1 MGTTQLQ
8 TIRTEVLE
16 TSGLA
21 SDDSRFP
28 DATMDRI
35 INRALRTLSAYHD
48 WPWNQ
53 DSETIATVADT
64 VAYSSA
70 DAAWYK
76 TSRVQYDNRDLFRY
90 QPRDA
95 IRYVNITGEPRG
107 YYVEEE
113 QLHIIPTP
121 NGVYSLTHVYYEYEA
136 ALSGDTATADL
147 PDRYIDWLVWE
158 ACKLVAARIRDND
171 LFTISER
178 QCREWLKRAHDEVL
192 RTKASIKVQ
201 TRSDWSV

>member
-8 TIRTEVLE
+8 TMRTEVLE

-21 SDDSRFP
+21 TDDPRFP

-53 DSETIATVADT
+53 DSETITTAAST

-76 TSRVQYDNRDLFRY
+76 TARLRYENRDLLRY
-90 QPRDA
+90 QPKDA
-95 IRYVNITGEPRG
+95 VRFVNITGSPIG

-113 QLHIIPTP
+113 QIHIVPTP
-121 NGVYSLTHVYYEYEA
+121 DGAYSIEHVYYEYED

-147 PDRYIDWLVWE
+147 PDRYVDWLVWE
-158 ACKLVAARIRDND
+158 SCKLVAARIRDTELYAMASQQASD
-171 LFTISER
+171 WR
-178 QCREWLKRAHDEVL
+178 RRAEDEVL
-192 RTKASIKVQ
+192 RTKASIKVK